1 MKLSGWPF
9 SVLVDGDL
17 EVGAAASIQIDLAKP
32 VDDAAATAVRYAVE
46 TWAALA
52 EAGGLGGDRIPPDR
66 CTAVLVPGPIP
77 TGVRSVWQFSR
88 VAVDARSVVVL
99 LGMLALL
106 VEVHAVEV
114 RAPGVGPR
122 APFGP
127 DDLPPQ
133 WPQVPFAI
141 TEDRT
146 VARVEIVV
154 ELASIPTA
162 EQVDPVSDAFGV
174 WLDAGSVQGYR
185 DWSVAPQHSFLI
197 PTEDPAFAIVH
208 NQLEARLEDSGIHEG
223 GYDILVN
230 VLVKLHATVPV
241 IHLDIE

>member
-1 MKLSGWPF
+1 MKLAGWPF

-17 EVGAAASIQIDLAKP
+17 EVGAAATIQIDLAKP

-46 TWAALA
+46 TWVALA
-52 EAGGLGGDRIPPDR
+52 QAGGLGGDRVAPTVS
-66 CTAVLVPGPIP
+66 TAVLVPGPTP
-77 TGVRSVWQFSR
+77 SGVRSVWQLAR

-106 VEVHAVEV
+106 TEVHAVEI
-114 RAPGVGPR
+114 RAGGVGPR
-122 APFGP
+122 TPLGP

-146 VARVEIVV
+146 VARVEVTV
-154 ELASIPTA
+154 ELAGRVSA
-162 EQVDPVSDAFGV
+162 EQTEPVSDAFGV
-174 WLDAGSVQGYR
+174 WLDAGTVQGYR
-185 DWSVAPQHSFLI
+185 DWSVASHRSFLI
-197 PTEDPAFAIVH
+197 PTEDPPFTITH
-208 NQLEARLEDSGIHEG
+208 NQIEARLEDSGIHEG

-241 IHLDIE
+241 IHLDID